1 VNLLPLFGKTSPI
14 FTIAKRVQSKY
25 FKLDLV
31 SQFSTNSIFLKF
43 HKGGTLQNLHRGV
56 VPSWQFQSST
66 IFGWVSIIRG
76 VHDLITYMI
85 DGYQLE
91 VFFSI
96 GRGSSV
102 GFNVFLVQTKK
113 LKDPG
118 DPLWFGP
125 GTGCPRSLIIR
136 FFYSLVDPAS
146 TILSVHD
153 PRSSV
158 HDHALGLCPRSCVWG
173 LSTIDRSVTGLLQS
187 SQTATL

>member
-1 VNLLPLFGKTSPI
+1 
-14 FTIAKRVQSKY
+14 
-25 FKLDLV
+25 
-31 SQFSTNSIFLKF
+31 
-43 HKGGTLQNLHRGV
+43 
-56 VPSWQFQSST
+56 
-66 IFGWVSIIRG
+66 
-76 VHDLITYMI
+76 M

-96 GRGSSV
+96 RRGSSV
-102 GFNVFLVQTKK
+102 GFNAFLVQTKK

-125 GTGCPRSLIIR
+125 GIGRPRSSIIPL
-136 FFYSLVDPAS
+136 FYSLVDHAS

-158 HDHALGLCPRSCVWG
+158 GSLHDHALGLCPRSSVHDCAFG
-173 LSTIDRSVTGLLQS
+173 RLSTIDRSVTGLLQS